1 MRIEIEASTIPGQTV
16 IQLHGKI
23 DANTTMIVEQALLN
37 VIGSGQ
43 RSLVLDCAQ
52 MDFISSAGLKSLIM
66 AIKKMKVLNGTI
78 TLVALQKNV
87 KDVLAMSGLLPLF
100 IIQDTRA
107 DADKYTELVRRCRG
121 GTNRNIHARVMR
133 LQIRA
138 QSVDAL
144 LHIAHE
150 IRWVELQE
158 NLNINIWART
168 TRAHLVNALIGIH
181 VMHQLAHDLQLDRL
195 LNCGV
200 KQVANR
206 G

>member
-43 RSLVLDCAQ
+43 KSLVLDCAQ

-107 DADKYTELVRRCRG
+107 DADK
-121 GTNRNIHARVMR
+121 
-133 LQIRA
+133 
-138 QSVDAL
+138 
-144 LHIAHE
+144 
-150 IRWVELQE
+150 
-158 NLNINIWART
+158 
-168 TRAHLVNALIGIH
+168 
-181 VMHQLAHDLQLDRL
+181 
-195 LNCGV
+195 
-200 KQVANR
+200 
-206 G
+206 